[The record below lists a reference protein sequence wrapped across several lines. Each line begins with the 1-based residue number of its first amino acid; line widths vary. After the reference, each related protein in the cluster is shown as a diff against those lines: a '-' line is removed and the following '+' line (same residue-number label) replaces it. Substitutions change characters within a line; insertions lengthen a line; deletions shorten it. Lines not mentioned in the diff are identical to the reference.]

1 MVSQKDGDD
10 LFSFL
15 DDLNAESSPEI
26 EWVDAGT
33 IDQVVAAG
41 LRCLRVGGT
50 PVGVLKRADGTFV
63 AREMTC
69 KHHGADLSAGER
81 KGSVVVCRRHGWE
94 YDLES
99 GKCVSHPSLPL
110 RAYATKVE
118 GGRLWFQL
126 VWLLIY

>member
-1 MVSQKDGDD
+1 MADEKQGGE

-15 DDLNAESSPEI
+15 DDLNASSRDEVVWI
-26 EWVDAGT
+26 DAGT
-33 IDQVVAAG
+33 LDQVVASG
-41 LRCLRVGGT
+41 LRCLRIGGN
-50 PVGVLKRADGTFV
+50 PVGVLKRADGTFI

-81 KGSVVVCRRHGWE
+81 NGKVVTCPRHGWE
-94 YDLES
+94 YDLDS

-118 GGRLWFQL
+118 DGRLF
-126 VWLLIY
+126 VSSKPG